1 MKKRN
6 IILNINNP
14 CLENWTT
21 MRQNETGKFCL
32 NCSKNVVDFTNLSDQ
47 ETIKIITQSTTKIC
61 GRLNTSQLNR
71 LMIENQGHI
80 HRSRFYNFFA
90 GLLLIGTT
98 NDTKAL
104 DQKNQIEMSSHINA
118 QKKLQNDLIPNDKI
132 FQTDDAL
139 KNIFRGTLIDA
150 GTNEPISF
158 ANIVIKG
165 TKTGVTSDING
176 DFKFTIP
183 DSLLNSKYTFRISY
197 IGYETKDYFVKEKD
211 IQIFVK
217 IKMFPNH
224 PLIMGDVEVI
234 ENKK

>member
-6 IILNINNP
+6 IILNINKP
-14 CLENWTT
+14 CSENWAT
-21 MRQNETGKFCL
+21 MEQNETGKFCF

-61 GRLNTSQLNR
+61 GRLDYSQLNR

-80 HRSRFYNFFA
+80 HRSRFYDFFA

-104 DQKNQIEMSSHINA
+104 DQKNQIEMASHIDA
-118 QKKLQNDLIPNDKI
+118 QKKSQNDFIPNDKI
-132 FQTDDAL
+132 FQTDDTL

-158 ANIVIKG
+158 ASIIIKG
-165 TKTGVTSDING
+165 TKKGVTSYING
-176 DFKFTIP
+176 NFNFIIP
-183 DSLLNSKYTFRISY
+183 DDLLEARYTFRISY
-197 IGYETKDYFVKEKD
+197 IGYETKDYFIKTKD
-211 IQIFVK
+211 LNTLVK
-217 IKMFPNH
+217 IHMYPNH
-224 PLIMGDVEVI
+224 PIMMGDVQIME
-234 ENKK
+234 KKK